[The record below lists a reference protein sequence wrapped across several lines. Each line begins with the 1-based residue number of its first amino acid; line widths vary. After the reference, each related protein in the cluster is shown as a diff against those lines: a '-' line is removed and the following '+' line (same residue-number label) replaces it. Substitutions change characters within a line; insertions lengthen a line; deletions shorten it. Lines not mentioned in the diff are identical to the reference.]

1 VLSEQRR
8 RISWKGAAV
17 FAAFLAYQALRFLL
31 IAVFSFPVAMIYV
44 ISALLLDP
52 SVPETYK
59 HRLPQLIIDRFDTV
73 FQYSVSLAILLAISI
88 VGVLLLGRLRA
99 RLSSVVVS
107 GGGSATYQGERHV

>member
-1 VLSEQRR
+1 VLSERR
-8 RISWKGAAV
+8 RWIGWKGAVGAG
-17 FAAFLAYQALRFLL
+17 AFLAYQALRFVL

-73 FQYSVSLAILLAISI
+73 FQYSVTLAILLALGI
-88 VGVLLLGRLRA
+88 VAVLLLGRLRN
-99 RLSSVVVS
+99 RFSGVVVS
-107 GGGSATYQGERHV
+107 GGGSSTCKRDR